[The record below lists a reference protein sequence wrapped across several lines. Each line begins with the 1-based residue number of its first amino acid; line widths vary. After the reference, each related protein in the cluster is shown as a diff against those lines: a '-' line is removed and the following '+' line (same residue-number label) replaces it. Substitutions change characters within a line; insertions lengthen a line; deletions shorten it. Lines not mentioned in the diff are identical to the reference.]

1 MYETARGGKCIINY
15 GDAMVSTGVRTLLSR
30 QSDDLIVNL
39 KINNNRQLLAVA

>member
-1 MYETARGGKCIINY
+1 
-15 GDAMVSTGVRTLLSR
+15 MVSTGVRTLLSR